1 MGIRVQKERDIV
13 QGQLREQSCDPDV
26 RGAATLKVKRDGANA
41 VITWNISTH
50 LGRVPRRRRTRS
62 IYHDAALFPSLFYNI
77 IIIIIR
83 STINCLC
90 RPSRP
95 IRQGFLQS
103 SHYITWPEARIKE
116 RPI

>member
-1 MGIRVQKERDIV
+1 MGIRVQKERNIV

-26 RGAATLKVKRDGANA
+26 RGAAIVKVKRDGANA

-77 IIIIIR
+77 IIIIIIR
-83 STINCLC
+83 STINCYDAALLALFAKAFY
-90 RPSRP
+90 SRV
-95 IRQGFLQS
+95 
-103 SHYITWPEARIKE
+103 ITLHGQKHG
-116 RPI
+116 